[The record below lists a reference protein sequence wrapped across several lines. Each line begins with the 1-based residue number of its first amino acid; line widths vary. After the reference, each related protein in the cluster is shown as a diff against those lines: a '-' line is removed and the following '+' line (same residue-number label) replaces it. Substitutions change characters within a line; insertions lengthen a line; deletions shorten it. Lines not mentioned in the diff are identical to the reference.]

1 MTLEQMK
8 YKVLRLIEETNEG
21 STYTDDPDI
30 QLKLNDVINQIMFE
44 LARMKKI
51 PEKLEQ
57 DFDSEYIAEH
67 GLEYN
72 LKDIENFY
80 QLDNI
85 RFTDLSGAER
95 EIDVNM
101 NYYKIPEEGHI
112 TIYYYKY
119 PERITDDTNDTD
131 YIFELSDD
139 ALEIL
144 PYGAAAD
151 ILKSDVSNSYG
162 QIYQQRY
169 ETMLQRLDSRYNTGT
184 VYIEAN
190 GMELI

>member
-1 MTLEQMK
+1 MTLAEMK

-30 QLKLNDVINQIMFE
+30 QLKLNDVINQVMYE

-57 DFDSEYIAEH
+57 DYTEEYIELH

-72 LKDIENFY
+72 LKDIDNFY

-85 RFTDLSGAER
+85 RFTDLEGNER

-101 NYYKIPEEGHI
+101 NYYKIPEPGHI

-119 PERITDDTNDTD
+119 PTRIDDDTTD
-131 YIFELSDD
+131 SEYTFELSDD

-151 ILKSDVSNSYG
+151 LLKSDVSNSYG

-169 ETMLQRLDSRYNTGT
+169 ETMLQRLDSRYNTGSI
-184 VYIEAN
+184 YIDAN

>member
-1 MTLEQMK
+1 MNKEYLPIGSV
-8 YKVLRLIEETNEG
+8 VL
-21 STYTDDPDI
+21 
-30 QLKLNDVINQIMFE
+30 
-44 LARMKKI
+44 
-51 PEKLEQ
+51 
-57 DFDSEYIAEH
+57 
-67 GLEYN
+67 
-72 LKDIENFY
+72 LKDATKRVMITGFY
-80 QLDNI
+80 
-85 RFTDLSGAER
+85 
-95 EIDVNM
+95 V
-101 NYYKIPEEGHI
+101 K
-112 TIYYYKY
+112 
-119 PERITDDTNDTD
+119 TDDTNDTD

>member
-1 MTLEQMK
+1 MTLAEMK

-30 QLKLNDVINQIMFE
+30 QLKLNDVINQVMYE

-51 PEKLEQ
+51 PAKSDKTITEPTEL
-57 DFDSEYIAEH
+57 DLFTLD
-67 GLEYN
+67 
-72 LKDIENFY
+72 DFY
-80 QLDNI
+80 QLDNV
-85 RFTDLSGAER
+85 RFVDSNGNEP
-95 EIDVNM
+95 EVDINM
-101 NYYKIPEEGHI
+101 NYVKFPEAG
-112 TIYYYKY
+112 TARIYYYKY
-119 PERITDDTNDTD
+119 PTRITDDTDD
-131 YIFELSDD
+131 DSYVFELSGDV
-139 ALEIL
+139 LEIL

-169 ETMLQRLDSRYNTGT
+169 ETMLQRLDSRYNTGS
-184 VYIEAN
+184 VYIDAN

>member
-119 PERITDDTNDTD
+119 PHNVGL
-131 YIFELSDD
+131 Y
-139 ALEIL
+139 
-144 PYGAAAD
+144 Y
-151 ILKSDVSNSYG
+151 Y
-162 QIYQQRY
+162 
-169 ETMLQRLDSRYNTGT
+169 
-184 VYIEAN
+184 
-190 GMELI
+190 

>member
-1 MTLEQMK
+1 MTLADMK
-8 YKVLRLIEETNEG
+8 KKVLRLIEETNE
-21 STYTDDPDI
+21 SATYTDDPDI
-30 QLKLNDVINQIMFE
+30 KLKLNDVINQVMFE

-51 PEKLEQ
+51 PAKTTQ
-57 DFDSEYIAEH
+57 TIVSATEYD
-67 GLEYN
+67 LKN
-72 LKDIENFY
+72 LTGFY
-80 QLDNI
+80 QLDNV
-85 RFTDLSGAER
+85 RFVDSDGNEK
-95 EIDVNM
+95 EVDINM
-101 NYYKIPEEGHI
+101 NYVSIPEAGTI
-112 TIYYYKY
+112 TYYYYKY
-119 PERITDDTNDTD
+119 PTRITNDTNDATYTFD
-131 YIFELSDD
+131 LSDD

-184 VYIEAN
+184 IYVETN

>member
-1 MTLEQMK
+1 MTLAEMK

-30 QLKLNDVINQIMFE
+30 QLKLNDVINQVMYE

-51 PEKLEQ
+51 PAREVVNV
-57 DFDSEYIAEH
+57 DDTYITTN
-67 GLEYN
+67 GLEYD
-72 LKDIENFY
+72 LFDIENFY
-80 QLDNI
+80 QLDNA
-85 RFTDLSGAER
+85 RFENDGKEEELD
-95 EIDVNM
+95 INM
-101 NYYKIPEEGHI
+101 NFIKMPGEGTL

-119 PERITDDTNDTD
+119 PTRITDDTDD
-131 YIFELSDD
+131 DSYVFELSGDV
-139 ALEIL
+139 LEIL

-169 ETMLQRLDSRYNTGT
+169 ETMLQRLDSRYNTGS
-184 VYIEAN
+184 VYIDAN

>member
-85 RFTDLSGAER
+85 RFTDLSGTER

>member
-1 MTLEQMK
+1 MTLAEMK
-8 YKVLRLIEETNEG
+8 FKILRLIEETNEDT
-21 STYTDDPDI
+21 TYTDDPDI
-30 QLKLNDVINQIMFE
+30 SVKINDVINQVMFE

-51 PEKLEQ
+51 PAREVVEVN
-57 DFDSEYIAEH
+57 DTYIEEN
-67 GLEYN
+67 GLEYD
-72 LKDIENFY
+72 LFDIEEFY
-80 QLDNI
+80 QLDNA
-85 RFTDLSGAER
+85 RFESDGKEEELD
-95 EIDVNM
+95 INM
-101 NYYKIPEEGHI
+101 NFIKIPGTGTL

-119 PERITDDTNDTD
+119 PTRIDDDTTDDYT
-131 YIFELSDD
+131 FELSDD

-169 ETMLQRLDSRYNTGT
+169 ETMLSRLDSRYNTGSI
-184 VYIEAN
+184 YIDAN